1 MEITQ
6 SADINHT
13 RFAANEPLLII
24 PSSIETVN
32 Q

>member
-1 MEITQ
+1 MEITH
-6 SADINHT
+6 SAAFSHT